1 MTPESVQLVRVG
13 SRDQRFAKLGGHFR
27 SAPIWVE
34 QSLVKMAEL
43 DRVKAIDLF
52 EQAGS
57 DRTAQ
62 HIKRMGRDGKDRHS
76 AAATKLAQVLEILQP
91 CHFRSGHVQQNR
103 IRALQPHFGRRNEE
117 NPHRRCI
124 RENLR
129 AIEHCIVQRDGE
141 DTEPEL
147 LRPLKQL
154 MRRITNHILRIVESM
169 DVKIDLEPVFV
180 IDLAHNLPLSL
191 DHDHEQEQE
200 KSRTNRLRGIM
211 LYLTFT
217 APASHPRELGWWN
230 GRHVRLRGVCRKACG
245 FKSRP
250 EHQWKIRFSGAEVNS
265 LLTPQPKARTE
276 LRKAAQGRAR
286 IPKAPRTESTRPYA
300 MRLRI
305 AFPTRPK

>member
-34 QSLVKMAEL
+34 QSLVKMAKL

-52 EQAGS
+52 EQAGA

-62 HIKRMGRDGKDRHS
+62 HIKRMGRDSKDRHS
-76 AAATKLAQVLEILQP
+76 AAGTRLAQVLEILQP

-103 IRALQPHFGRRNEE
+103 IRALQPHFGRRNEQ
-117 NPHRRCI
+117 NPHCRCI
-124 RENLR
+124 RENFR

-147 LRPLKQL
+147 LRALEQL
-154 MRRITNHILRIVESM
+154 MRRIINHILRIVESV
-169 DVKIDLEPVFV
+169 DVKIDLEPGFV
-180 IDLAHNLPLSL
+180 IDLAHTLALSL

-200 KSRTNRLRGIM
+200 KSRTKRLRGIM
-211 LYLTFT
+211 LYLTFP
-217 APASHPRELGWWN
+217 AHASHPRELGWWN

-250 EHQWKIRFSGAEVNS
+250 EHTRSNSYRCVAGSDNCPKTLEAE
-265 LLTPQPKARTE
+265 
-276 LRKAAQGRAR
+276 
-286 IPKAPRTESTRPYA
+286 ITRNYP
-300 MRLRI
+300 
-305 AFPTRPK
+305 